1 MTFSKSNTKDLP
13 SIMKIIGEAQAYM
26 ASQGI
31 DQWQDGYPSE
41 TLILDDI
48 ANDESYIVK
57 NERNTIIGTAMF
69 TANLEPDY
77 NIINGKWLTPDDA
90 KYGVIHRIAVG
101 GNNRGTGIAK
111 FIIKECEQ
119 YLIKNNIAS
128 MRIDTHVDNIGM
140 QSLIKGLGYIYCG
153 IIYLEDGDKRLA
165 FEKILM
171 E

>member
-26 ASQGI
+26 ASLDI

-57 NERNTIIGTAMF
+57 SQDNIIVGTAMF
-69 TANLEPDY
+69 TTQEEHTY
-77 NIINGKWLTPDDA
+77 KIINGKWLTPDDS

-101 GNNRGTGIAK
+101 GNNRGIGIAK